1 MTLTLFNFA
10 CNNIKRDFKNYL
22 YHFLSCVFS
31 VFIFFLFSTLAK
43 HPALKIVESGSTI
56 GIILFMASIV
66 SMLFS
71 FVLILY
77 SVSNFLRN
85 RSKQF
90 AILNII
96 GASKG
101 QFNKLIFFENII
113 ISIFALLVGI
123 ITGIIFSKIFLMIAQ
138 SMIKGLNLY
147 FYFPLIPLL
156 LTVFLMGGLF
166 LLISLIAPV
175 ILRKKR
181 IIDLLKKEEL
191 AEKNYF
197 LLSLAAVIVIL
208 SPTIYFHIK
217 KEFFTFIYILDL
229 LSCISTFYFI
239 FNLIF
244 NVYNFFMEK
253 SGRIY
258 VNNNLI
264 KLSNFKYKV
273 NTNIKTM
280 TATMILFS
288 IILTAF
294 VYIVGAPMNVT
305 EDTEKIMP
313 YSYMYANWEDEAE
326 GERKAKLIADE
337 LKSADSF
344 KKLTISYA
352 ELKNKA
358 RTVRHIILS
367 NTMYN
372 EVADFLNRE
381 KINLSDNEYFLVGVD
396 GKSKPILPDVVKN
409 EISDHGITKEI
420 GTDKRIISMSGYFTS
435 VTVISDKSYESIS
448 SALVKDRIYA
458 FTQSDLTNGGSEDLA
473 NIKKLIGF
481 EEGKE
486 SLISYIFYYDFEN
499 LTRRLVSY
507 VGSILCISFL
517 IGIAS
522 IIYSRLYS
530 FVDEESKKYSIM
542 IKIGLSKAELKD
554 ILAST
559 LRWLFVL
566 PFMTA
571 LVISWIIIGI
581 INQLTLTSY
590 TGLAVICS
598 FIYLLTELI
607 LYIIIKRKYQ
617 KKIFDNIYE
626 A

>member
-1 MTLTLFNFA
+1 
-10 CNNIKRDFKNYL
+10 
-22 YHFLSCVFS
+22 
-31 VFIFFLFSTLAK
+31 
-43 HPALKIVESGSTI
+43 
-56 GIILFMASIV
+56 MASIV

-138 SMIKGLNLY
+138 SMINGLNLY

-197 LLSLAAVIVIL
+197 SLSLAAVIVIL

-337 LKSADSF
+337 LKSADGF

-530 FVDEESKKYSIM
+530 SVEEESKKYSIM
-542 IKIGLSKAELKD
+542 IKMGLSKAELKD

-559 LRWLFVL
+559 LRWLFIL
-566 PFMTA
+566 PFITA
-571 LVISWIIIGI
+571 LIISWIIISIMNQI
-581 INQLTLTSY
+581 IVTSY
-590 TGLAVICS
+590 TNLTIICI
-598 FIYLLTELI
+598 FIYLLTEFI
-607 LYIIIKRKYQ
+607 LYMTIKRKYQ
-617 KKIFDNIYE
+617 GKILNNI
-626 A
+626 

>member
-1 MTLTLFNFA
+1 MKLTLFNFA
-10 CNNIKRDFKNYL
+10 YNNIKRDFKNYL

-43 HPALKIVESGSTI
+43 HPALKIVESRSAI

-138 SMIKGLNLY
+138 SMINGLNLY

-229 LSCISTFYFI
+229 LSCISTSYFI

-258 VNNNLI
+258 ANNNLI

-313 YSYMYANWEDEAE
+313 YSYMYANWEDEAQ

-337 LKSADSF
+337 LKSADGF

-372 EVADFLNRE
+372 EVADFLNRK

-409 EISDHGITKEI
+409 EISGHGITKEI

-435 VTVISDKSYESIS
+435 VTVISDRSYESIS

-458 FTQSDLTNGGSEDLA
+458 FTQSNLTNGGSEDLA

-486 SLISYIFYYDFEN
+486 SLISYIFYYDIEN

-530 FVDEESKKYSIM
+530 SVEEESKKYSIM
-542 IKIGLSKAELKD
+542 IKMGLSKDELKD

-559 LRWLFVL
+559 LRWLFIL

-571 LVISWIIIGI
+571 LIISWIIISI
-581 INQLTLTSY
+581 VNQMIVTSY
-590 TGLAVICS
+590 TNLTIICS
-598 FIYLLTELI
+598 FIYLLTEFI
-607 LYIIIKRKYQ
+607 LYMTIKRKYQ
-617 KKIFDNIYE
+617 EKILNNI
-626 A
+626 

>member
-10 CNNIKRDFKNYL
+10 YNNIKRDFKNYL

-138 SMIKGLNLY
+138 SMINGLNLY

-197 LLSLAAVIVIL
+197 LLSLAAVIIIL
-208 SPTIYFHIK
+208 FPTIYFHIK

-229 LSCISTFYFI
+229 LSCISTSYFI

-280 TATMILFS
+280 AATMILFS

-337 LKSADSF
+337 LKSADGF

-420 GTDKRIISMSGYFTS
+420 GTDKRIISVSGYFTS

-530 FVDEESKKYSIM
+530 SVEEESKKYSIM
-542 IKIGLSKAELKD
+542 IKMGLSKAELKD

-559 LRWLFVL
+559 LRWLFIL
-566 PFMTA
+566 PFITA
-571 LVISWIIIGI
+571 LIISWIIISI
-581 INQLTLTSY
+581 MNQMIVTSY
-590 TGLAVICS
+590 TNLTIICS
-598 FIYLLTELI
+598 FIYLLTEFI
-607 LYIIIKRKYQ
+607 LYMTIKRKYQ
-617 KKIFDNIYE
+617 EKILNNI
-626 A
+626 

>member
-138 SMIKGLNLY
+138 SMINGLNLY

-197 LLSLAAVIVIL
+197 LLSLASVIVIL
-208 SPTIYFHIK
+208 SPTICFHIK

>member
-1 MTLTLFNFA
+1 MTLFNFA
-10 CNNIKRDFKNYL
+10 YNNIKRDFKNYL

-138 SMIKGLNLY
+138 SMIDGLNLY

-229 LSCISTFYFI
+229 LSCISTSYFI

-280 TATMILFS
+280 AATMILFS

-337 LKSADSF
+337 LKSADGF

-420 GTDKRIISMSGYFTS
+420 GTDKRIISVSGYFTS

-530 FVDEESKKYSIM
+530 SVEEESKKYSIM
-542 IKIGLSKAELKD
+542 IKMGLSKAELKD

-559 LRWLFVL
+559 LRWLFIL
-566 PFMTA
+566 PFITA
-571 LVISWIIIGI
+571 LIISWIIISI
-581 INQLTLTSY
+581 MNQMIVTSY
-590 TGLAVICS
+590 TNLTIICS
-598 FIYLLTELI
+598 FIYLLTEFI
-607 LYIIIKRKYQ
+607 LYMTIKRKYQ
-617 KKIFDNIYE
+617 EKILNNI
-626 A
+626 